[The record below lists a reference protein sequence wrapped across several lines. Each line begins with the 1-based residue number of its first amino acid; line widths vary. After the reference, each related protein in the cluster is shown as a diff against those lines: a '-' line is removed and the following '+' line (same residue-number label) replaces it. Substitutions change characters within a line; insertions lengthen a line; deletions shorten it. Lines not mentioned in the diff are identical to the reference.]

1 MRIAFNGQRLAG
13 QPFGVGRYLEYL
25 LRYWKEQLVEGEE
38 VSLFVRQPLAER
50 LSELG
55 PRIRTVLLESRL
67 PGIAV
72 GDPAPRSGR
81 CRSQTCCFARLILLR
96 LGTAA
101 GLSLRT
107 TASTRPSPMH
117 TAGCIGRP
125 TRVFTAIAPA
135 GRMR

>member
-38 VSLFVRQPLAER
+38 VSLFVRRPLGER

-67 PGIAV
+67 PGLPWAS
-72 GDPAPRSGR
+72 APWLPIT
-81 CRSQTCCFARLILLR
+81 TCCFAPLIR
-96 LGTAA
+96 RRSVTPAA
-101 GLSLRT
+101 LSLRT
-107 TASTRPSPMH
+107 TA
-117 TAGCIGRP
+117 
-125 TRVFTAIAPA
+125 
-135 GRMR
+135 